1 MRVLGV
7 DPGLKATGYGV
18 IDYEAGRCRLVEG
31 GVIETAA
38 AAELAERLARIY
50 AGVESVA
57 RQFQPE
63 VAVVESLYAKY
74 RSPRTALLM
83 SHARGVVLL
92 ALAHCGV
99 EVVSYPASLVKR
111 ALAGHGRAA
120 KRQVAG
126 MVAQVLGVSMDA
138 VPDHVSD
145 ALAIAICHSTPW
157 AAGWGQRPA
166 WREPQVRFLQRGRRV

>member
-7 DPGLKATGYGV
+7 DPGLQATGYGV
-18 IDYEAGRCRLVEG
+18 IDYQAGRCRLVEG
-31 GVIETAA
+31 GVIETATA
-38 AAELAERLARIY
+38 MELPERLAKIY
-50 AGVESVA
+50 AGIESVA
-57 RQFQPE
+57 RQFEPT

-111 ALAGHGRAA
+111 ALTGHGRAA
-120 KRQVAG
+120 KKQVAG

-145 ALAIAICHSTPW
+145 ALAIAICHSTPG
-157 AAGWGQRPA
+157 AAGWGQRLA
-166 WREPQVRFLQRGRRV
+166 WKELQAGFLQRGRKT

>member
-7 DPGLKATGYGV
+7 DPGLQATGYGV

-38 AAELAERLARIY
+38 TTELPERLAKIY
-50 AGVESVA
+50 AGVEAVA
-57 RQFQPE
+57 RQFEPA

-111 ALAGHGRAA
+111 ALTGHGRAA
-120 KRQVAG
+120 KKQVAG
-126 MVAQVLGVSMDA
+126 MVAQVLGISMDA

-145 ALAIAICHSTPW
+145 ALAIAICHATPW
-157 AAGWGQRPA
+157 AAGRGQRLA
-166 WREPQVRFLQRGRRV
+166 WHQVLGPFLQRERRT